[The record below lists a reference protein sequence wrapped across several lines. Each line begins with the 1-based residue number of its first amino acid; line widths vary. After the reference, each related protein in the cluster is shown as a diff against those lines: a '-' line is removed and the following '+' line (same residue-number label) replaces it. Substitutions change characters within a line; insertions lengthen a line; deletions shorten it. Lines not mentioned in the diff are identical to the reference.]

1 MTHPLM
7 TATPATPALSA
18 LFLACVSPSGHGSAG
33 SPREPPTE
41 RSPAPEVA
49 AMVTVAAVAHY
60 AQETAQRLAV
70 ETKASPLPGLIVGP
84 PQTVAGQRPIQ
95 VVVDLPAAL
104 RP

>member
-1 MTHPLM
+1 
-7 TATPATPALSA
+7 
-18 LFLACVSPSGHGSAG
+18 
-33 SPREPPTE
+33 
-41 RSPAPEVA
+41 
-49 AMVTVAAVAHY
+49 VAHY